1 MEAKNLQRESRDANV
16 RKIEYMIRHEKQ
28 IAEAVEEAK
37 LSPSSNLSGEH
48 TGHSYIPD
56 PTASQAI
63 RHAAEVPKVF
73 VDGRTVEWP
82 ERWLKVIRAVRAWC
96 VEDSI
101 RGEIFRRR
109 YGGHRKESR
118 FLTMDSLHIAERTYY
133 SVLDDIRAYAIQ
145 CAAQAQVVRVF

>member
-1 MEAKNLQRESRDANV
+1 MQRQSRDANI
-16 RKIEYMIRHEKQ
+16 RKIEYMIRHERQ

-73 VDGRTVEWP
+73 VDGRPVEWP
-82 ERWLKVIRAVRAWC
+82 ERWLQVVRAVRVWC
-96 VEDSI
+96 REDSI
-101 RGEIFRRR
+101 RNSIFRRR
-109 YGGHRKESR
+109 YEGQRKSR
-118 FLTMDSLHIAERTYY
+118 VITMDELHIAERTYY
-133 SVLDDIRAYAIQ
+133 AVLDDIRAYAIQ

>member
-1 MEAKNLQRESRDANV
+1 MQRQSRDANI
-16 RKIEYMIRHEKQ
+16 RKIEYMIRHERQ

-63 RHAAEVPKVF
+63 RNAAEVPKVF
-73 VDGRTVEWP
+73 VDGRPVEWP
-82 ERWLKVIRAVRAWC
+82 ERWLQVVRAVRAWC
-96 VEDSI
+96 GEDSI
-101 RGEIFRRR
+101 RGEVFRRR
-109 YGGHRKESR
+109 YGGTYRRDSR
-118 FLTMDSLHIAERTYY
+118 FLTMAKLYIAERTYY
-133 SVLDDIRAYAIQ
+133 AVLDDIRAYAIQ